1 MLEAVLF
8 GGLCHCF
15 FFFMEKRPTSCSW
28 VFSEERSGVLRVRL
42 GEGEAG
48 FRNSSSTESEL
59 DMASPGFSVSP
70 AAENTTITLGR
81 GSVRLSWMKRLTR
94 VAAGSGLKDRDWRSL
109 LLQPSEPLEPLEPF
123 CCMRAAGQLST
134 RQVRHKAE
142 LATVGTENKKKKER
156 AGAEG
161 VARAAASPAFTG
173 AKAEEAVPRLR
184 RQQRVG
190 RKKMKI

>member
-1 MLEAVLF
+1 
-8 GGLCHCF
+8 
-15 FFFMEKRPTSCSW
+15 
-28 VFSEERSGVLRVRL
+28 
-42 GEGEAG
+42 
-48 FRNSSSTESEL
+48 
-59 DMASPGFSVSP
+59 
-70 AAENTTITLGR
+70 
-81 GSVRLSWMKRLTR
+81 MKRLTR

-123 CCMRAAGQLST
+123 CCMRAAGQLSA

-142 LATVGTENKKKKER
+142 LATVGTENNKKKER

-161 VARAAASPAFTG
+161 VAREAAFTG